1 MAIGQFLFG
10 GALSGVVGGL
20 MMKSAWP
27 VSGFNGSHPL
37 KVTSIKDGLGAQN
50 QIREIREDVQSSTS
64 CDDQRECKVLKEK
77 RTLLEV
83 QTS

>member
-27 VSGFNGSHPL
+27 VSGFHLGHL
-37 KVTSIKDGLGAQN
+37 IGVTSIKDGGGAQN
-50 QIREIREDVQSSTS
+50 QTWEIHEHVNLPQVVMTR
-64 CDDQRECKVLKEK
+64 
-77 RTLLEV
+77 
-83 QTS
+83 